1 MKYEFR
7 SLSMLGEM
15 YDESGE
21 EAGIKSGTWFRLASD
36 YDALA
41 AQCEV
46 HKQDAMREIS
56 EANEL
61 AEKCDDLVA
70 QLAEVTQERDDNFNA
85 GCNIARQLGETK
97 ARLAETE
104 RDKEHLQRAVD
115 RACQVMREDVLTQDL
130 DGTTTARVNL
140 FLATYGTPV
149 SASLAQE

>member
-1 MKYEFR
+1 MTARLWKW
-7 SLSMLGEM
+7 
-15 YDESGE
+15 
-21 EAGIKSGTWFRLASD
+21 AGQEYVAASD

-41 AQCEV
+41 A
-46 HKQDAMREIS
+46 
-56 EANEL
+56 
-61 AEKCDDLVA
+61 
-70 QLAEVTQERDDNFNA
+70 
-85 GCNIARQLGETK
+85 
-97 ARLAETE
+97 RLAEAE